1 MLFTS
6 KVYLCLIYLIGV
18 FMLTLYDFWRGL
30 SKGERIQF
38 CDDAKIS
45 YRYMETHLIHGR
57 KKPSMETV
65 QKMVDASNQKLTHKS
80 IFDFFLGKSTAV

>member
-1 MLFTS
+1 
-6 KVYLCLIYLIGV
+6 
-18 FMLTLYDFWRGL
+18 MLTLYDFWRGL

-38 CDDAKIS
+38 CDDTKIS